1 MEKKRRRG
9 EEKSSIIFFIIR
21 LSINSSSLILYYYYI
36 YSIVL
41 IIYIFVVVVPY
52 LLLLLLL
59 FRFYITDDNNILLQ
73 QCVIPPP
80 FLSLSTATQKST
92 PSSHIRRDFLVEWL
106 GATAVLVHCPL
117 ENIYYTDHRQ
127 LSSLLCAPTLRL
139 EGARGTTSASSDWS
153 CLHFLLQVPCLPFMS
168 AFCCICLFVMS
179 WSLFLS

>member
-1 MEKKRRRG
+1 M
-9 EEKSSIIFFIIR
+9 
-21 LSINSSSLILYYYYI
+21 
-36 YSIVL
+36 
-41 IIYIFVVVVPY
+41 
-52 LLLLLLL
+52 
-59 FRFYITDDNNILLQ
+59 
-73 QCVIPPP
+73 IPPP

-179 WSLFLS
+179 CPVKLKCTRKLAGVSVTTIRFETHRFSLRTKATAHHRCATQELLR